1 MFGQWILLYE
11 IDDALV
17 LSIVAALHENFR
29 SYEIFLVDPTNMLLV
44 ASESEVMPQ
53 PDWSVAGLP
62 EFVNDLC
69 NFVRITPEALEGT
82 RVSHRAAMA
91 PLLDDWGEA
100 NSDFFPVVD
109 LFAERTRYMGLTARG
124 LVGLASNRFDFTA
137 PFFNRRSPLGTEP
150 VVAMPLIPRVGS
162 RALSAVLRA
171 PRGEVTEDLDKMPL
185 DYRGAL
191 FRREQWQNAL
201 RADHGPSDWKI
212 WVARALTME
221 AEIGAGTSGVA
232 DEAVF
237 SDITEFLDRHDAP
250 ELAREAIAFRYGIAT
265 WDFEKAS
272 RAADALVQSVL
283 DGEGWIFPA
292 EVLFGGVVAKL
303 RLRDFDGAM
312 SLWEQIGPLVRRDG
326 FDLRLELLKSYLDVF
341 NPA

>member
-1 MFGQWILLYE
+1 YMRL
-11 IDDALV
+11 
-17 LSIVAALHENFR
+17 
-29 SYEIFLVDPTNMLLV
+29 
-44 ASESEVMPQ
+44 
-53 PDWSVAGLP
+53 
-62 EFVNDLC
+62 
-69 NFVRITPEALEGT
+69 
-82 RVSHRAAMA
+82 MA
-91 PLLDDWGEA
+91 QG
-100 NSDFFPVVD
+100 FI
-109 LFAERTRYMGLTARG
+109 
-124 LVGLASNRFDFTA
+124 GLASDRFDFTA

-150 VVAMPLIPRVGS
+150 VVAMPRIPRVGA

-171 PRGEVTEDLDKMPL
+171 PRGEVIENLDNMPM
-185 DYRGAL
+185 DSRGAV
-191 FRREQWQNAL
+191 FRRELWENSL

-212 WVARALTME
+212 WVARTLAVE
-221 AEIGAGTSGVA
+221 AEIGKGTAGVA

-272 RAADALVQSVL
+272 RTADALVQSVL